1 MALLLI
7 YFTQRKMVAS
17 ITYKQKTFR
26 VDFSKPMDISLPVM
40 VGGVKAW
47 YVPEPL
53 IEPVRMGD
61 WVGEVAQGGSVNFKN
76 ITFNPHGHGTH
87 TECVGHISKEF
98 YSVNKSLKQ
107 FMFMAELVT
116 ILPKEVGGDLII
128 TKQILE
134 TFIEDKTPEALII
147 RTLSNSEAKTHKD
160 YSNTNPAYINEEA
173 MKYIVEKGI
182 QHLLFDT
189 PSVDKEVDNGALLA
203 HKAFWQYP
211 ENTNTQRTITELVY
225 IPNTI
230 YDGTYL
236 LDLQVAAFENDA
248 APSRPLLYRII

>member
-1 MALLLI
+1 
-7 YFTQRKMVAS
+7 MVAT
-17 ITYKQKTFR
+17 ITHKQKTFR
-26 VDFSKPMDISLPVM
+26 VDFSKPLDISIPVS

-53 IEPVRMGD
+53 IEPVHMGD

-87 TECVGHISKEF
+87 TECVGHISEEF
-98 YSVNKSLKQ
+98 YSVNNSLKQ
-107 FMFMAELVT
+107 FMFMAELITV
-116 ILPKEVGGDLII
+116 LPEEENSDLVI
-128 TKQILE
+128 TKKILE
-134 TFIEDKTPEALII
+134 NFLHAKTPEALII
-147 RTLSNSEAKTHKD
+147 RTLSNFEAKMHKN

-173 MKYIVEKGI
+173 MKYIVDLGV

-189 PSVDKEVDNGALLA
+189 PSVDKEADGGALLA
-203 HKAFWQYP
+203 HKAFWEHP
-211 ENTNTQRTITELVY
+211 PNTNMQRTITELIYV
-225 IPNTI
+225 PNSI

-248 APSRPLLYRII
+248 APSRPLLYRMIV

>member
-134 TFIEDKTPEALII
+134 TFI
-147 RTLSNSEAKTHKD
+147 
-160 YSNTNPAYINEEA
+160 
-173 MKYIVEKGI
+173 
-182 QHLLFDT
+182 
-189 PSVDKEVDNGALLA
+189 
-203 HKAFWQYP
+203 
-211 ENTNTQRTITELVY
+211 
-225 IPNTI
+225 
-230 YDGTYL
+230 
-236 LDLQVAAFENDA
+236 
-248 APSRPLLYRII
+248 